1 MSLSAARARRFA
13 MPGAI
18 LLYAILYA
26 VTVEEKT
33 GDTTVY
39 ADDILRYFQGTAGN
53 RTLWEFGHLVWRPL
67 GFFLWRA
74 GHSVLS
80 PWFHGSAVL
89 EITAV
94 LFALCFVSGIALV
107 PLCYALCR
115 RLGVGNG
122 HAWAITAG
130 LLLSATVLNY
140 THSGSAYNPG
150 LALNLGGQI
159 LLLDAV
165 TGRKHSAARAIGSG
179 VLLALSVA
187 IWFPYVL
194 SLPAAFL
201 IGWVWGAPAP
211 APGRIRP
218 IGISIVS
225 TAAAGFILFGIGAWL
240 DGITSFALLAEW
252 ISGSAHGIHQG
263 RQFVRLPTGIT
274 RTFFYFGDDGLLI
287 KRFVFGDP
295 YAPVRWYDLLTAG
308 LWKVALT
315 FAFLIALC
323 WALARRREGWGGLA
337 VMIAGFAPTLLFALF
352 LFETSEPARYE
363 TLYPALIATI
373 CAALTLKTPIP
384 NVRRLLGIFLA
395 AMIAVNLYAFG
406 WELRGAAAQS
416 SARVT
421 FIQSRIENHGIAFL
435 VSFRDPLSTYF
446 QRDPFVPEYRQR
458 SLPFFHVIEPGS
470 DHVPTWRRDAA
481 CGVLQTW
488 KAGGDAWL
496 SVRLLASKPKPE
508 WNWAEHDDDRVHWT
522 DLPAFF
528 RQFETDA
535 ATGQEDGFV
544 RVARTARNRDLLEDF
559 CARTR

>member
-1 MSLSAARARRFA
+1 

-18 LLYAILYA
+18 LLYVILYA
-26 VTVEEKT
+26 FTVEEKT

-53 RTLWEFGHLVWRPL
+53 RTLWEFGHLLWRPL

-74 GHSVLS
+74 GHSALS

-94 LFALCFVSGIALV
+94 LFVLCFLSGMALV
-107 PLCYALCR
+107 PLCYTLCR
-115 RLGVGNG
+115 RLGIQNQ

-159 LLLDAV
+159 LLLDAAAR
-165 TGRKHSAARAIGSG
+165 RKHSTARAIASG

-201 IGWVWGAPAP
+201 IGWFGGAAGR
-211 APGRIRP
+211 GRIRP
-218 IGISIVS
+218 LCISLVS
-225 TAAAGFILFGIGAWL
+225 TSAAGFILFAIGGWL
-240 DGITSFALLAEW
+240 AGITSLALLAEW
-252 ISGSAHGIHQG
+252 ISGSAHGVHQG
-263 RQFVRLPTGIT
+263 RQFIRLPTGIT
-274 RTFFYFGDDGLLI
+274 RTFFYFGDDGLLV

-308 LWKVALT
+308 LWKVVLT
-315 FAFLIALC
+315 FASLTALC
-323 WALARRREGWGGLA
+323 WSLVRRREGWSGLA
-337 VMIAGFAPTLLFALF
+337 VMITGFAPTLLFAVF

-363 TLYPALIATI
+363 TLYPALIAAL
-373 CAALTLKTPIP
+373 CASLTLPTPAP
-384 NVRRLLGIFLA
+384 NVRRWMAVFLA

-406 WELRGAAAQS
+406 WELRGAAAQA
-416 SARVT
+416 SARVKL
-421 FIQSRIENHGIAFL
+421 IQPRIENRGVAFL

-446 QRDPFVPEYRQR
+446 QRDPFVAEYRQH

-488 KAGGDAWL
+488 KKGGDAWL

-535 ATGQEDGFV
+535 ATGEEDGFV
-544 RVARTARNRDLLEDF
+544 RLAPTARNRDLLEDF
-559 CARTR
+559 CRRTR